1 MTKTAKNR
9 EQSTLNVGES
19 LCLIC
24 DKPYQYRK
32 VFWKSKEYPELICC
46 DFNYSH
52 PACKK
57 AYDKVEKLR
66 RELTDAEFELFLI
79 NHKY

>member
-9 EQSTLNVGES
+9 EQPTLNVGES

-24 DKPYQYRK
+24 DKPYQYRR
-32 VFWKSKEYPELICC
+32 VFKICKEYPELICC
-46 DFNYSH
+46 DFNMSH
-52 PACKK
+52 PACQK

-66 RELTDAEFELFLI
+66 RELTNAEFELFLI